1 MTDTASTTDLTATVD
16 TYLRAWTEPDAARR
30 RGLVE
35 QVWADDGQ
43 LIDPPLAAAGHE
55 AISDMAATMQ
65 SQFPGHAFQRVSVVD
80 EHHGHFRFSWA
91 LVAPDGSVSLGG
103 SDVGEVSADGRLR
116 RITGFF
122 GDLAPA

>member
-1 MTDTASTTDLTATVD
+1 MTDTASLTDLTATVD
-16 TYLRAWTEPDAARR
+16 AYLGAWTEPDAARR

-35 QVWADDGQ
+35 RAWADDGE

-65 SQFPGHAFQRVSVVD
+65 SQFPGHTFHRVSAVD
-80 EHHGHFRFSWA
+80 EHHGHFRFAWT
-91 LVAPDGSVSLGG
+91 LVAPDGSVTLVGT
-103 SDVGEVSADGRLR
+103 DVGEVSADGTLQ